1 MRNEGG
7 PTVKF
12 ENGRQH
18 SSAHT
23 VGPAL
28 PKDGQVMA
36 AILKDMGILDYEA
49 KVINQLLEYSY
60 RYVTDVL
67 QDAKIVSGHA
77 KKKVI
82 DVEDVKLA
90 VQMYSEQN
98 MTAPLSRELLLDA
111 ARVKNRQPLPIPRPS
126 YGLRLPPDRHCLTA
140 CNYRMKFKPK
150 GRTPAAGGYGKAGA
164 AQAKMVLPQT
174 QGGAV
179 PFTVMKGAGGGGV
192 NPMFKINAADP
203 SGAPAAK
210 FQMGVPAGAVGGNQ
224 TPAFK
229 IQINPLP
236 TPPSGVKRKADDMD
250 ISF

>member
-1 MRNEGG
+1 MAASDNMRNDGG

-12 ENGRQH
+12 ENGRH
-18 SSAHT
+18 HNSANA
-23 VGPAL
+23 VGPPL

-111 ARVKNRQPLPIPRPS
+111 ARVKNRQPLPIPRPT

-140 CNYRMKFKPK
+140 CNYRMKLKAK
-150 GRTPAAGGYGKAGA
+150 GRTPAAGGYGKTGA
-164 AQAKMVLPQT
+164 AQAKMVMAQA

-179 PFTVMKGAGGGGV
+179 PYTVMKGAGGGAV
-192 NPMFKINAADP
+192 KPMYKKNAAETNA
-203 SGAPAAK
+203 APAAK
-210 FQMGVPAGAVGGNQ
+210 IQMEVVY
-224 TPAFK
+224 
-229 IQINPLP
+229 
-236 TPPSGVKRKADDMD
+236 DDQRPCVT
-250 ISF
+250 FGTREFPQ